1 MKKFQMDKLA
11 RSSLF
16 VFALSMITNVLT
28 YAYQIAMGNLM
39 SPADYGTINTMLS
52 LSTLISIPSGMITAL
67 AANLSAR
74 YRAQQQD
81 AALAAFTRQ
90 LIRFAALF
98 ALLVLAVGALAS
110 PLAAAVL
117 QVDNT
122 RYIQVVVLISAI
134 GCITTALSGVLQGM
148 QRFAA
153 YSAVN
158 ITSTALRLLL
168 GIAFALAGWRIG
180 GALGALTLAAVG
192 ATLYGAFALRD
203 VLRAPAEAGVRLDY
217 HVIRNYFLRSFF
229 FQAFLLLMANGDV
242 LLIKAFAADPADAG
256 IYSSGSVIGKI
267 ALYLSNSVVVV
278 LLPLVAE
285 RSSKGGDTTPLFKK
299 SLLLGGCTV
308 FVCSAGIVT
317 VGKPLINILFGEQ
330 YRQATELLLPIAVYV
345 VPVALLTILIN
356 YLMPLGRVRFFTFTM
371 TAAYLV
377 IFVVIGLWCREV
389 DQMLYVMGAA
399 LFAAFLA
406 NTTHIL
412 LHPPQAVPSPEE
424 EQPS

>member
-52 LSTLISIPSGMITAL
+52 LSTVISIPSGMITAL

-74 YRAQQQD
+74 YQARQQS
-81 AALAAFTRQ
+81 AALAAFARQ
-90 LIRFAALF
+90 LVRFAALF

-110 PLAAAVL
+110 PLAARLL

-122 RYIQVVVLISAI
+122 HYIQVVVLISAI

-158 ITSTALRLLL
+158 ITSTTLRLLL
-168 GIAFALAGWRIG
+168 GVAFALAGWRIG

-308 FVCSAGIVT
+308 LVCSVGIVT
-317 VGKPLINILFGEQ
+317 
-330 YRQATELLLPIAVYV
+330 
-345 VPVALLTILIN
+345 VALLTILIN
-356 YLMPLGRVRFFTFTM
+356 YLMPLGRVRFFTLTM

-406 NTTHIL
+406 NTAHIL
-412 LHPPQAVPSPEE
+412 RHPPQAAPRPAE
-424 EQPS
+424 EQPV

>member
-1 MKKFQMDKLA
+1 MKKIHMGKLA
-11 RSSLF
+11 RSSMF
-16 VFALSMITNVLT
+16 VFALSMVTNVLT

-39 SPADYGTINTMLS
+39 SPADYGTVNTMLS

-81 AALAAFTRQ
+81 SALAAFTRQ
-90 LIRFAALF
+90 LVRFAALF
-98 ALLVLAVGALAS
+98 ALLVLVVGVLGS
-110 PLAAAVL
+110 PLAAEVL
-117 QVDNT
+117 QVESA

-153 YSAVN
+153 YSGVN
-158 ITSTALRLLL
+158 ITSTTLRLLL
-168 GIAFALAGWRIG
+168 GVAFALAGWRIA

-192 ATLYGAFALRD
+192 ATLYGAVALRD
-203 VLRAPAEAGVRLDY
+203 VLCAPAEEDVRLDY

-267 ALYLSNSVVVV
+267 ALYISNSVVV

-317 VGKPLINILFGEQ
+317 VGKPLINILFGES
-330 YRQATELLLPIAVYV
+330 YRQASELLLPIAVYV

-356 YLMPLGRVRFFTFTM
+356 YLMPLGRVRFFTVTM
-371 TAAYLV
+371 TGAYLV
-377 IFVVIGLWCREV
+377 IFVVIGKWCREV
-389 DQMLYVMGAA
+389 DQMLYVMGGV
-399 LFAAFLA
+399 LFMAFLV
-406 NTTHIL
+406 NTVHIL
-412 LHPPQAVPSPEE
+412 FCARRLSVKR
-424 EQPS
+424 